1 MSDWGISAG
10 FQNSSAVGSDTATTD
25 GVTVSNPGASLNTKG
40 SWTELVASSGIH
52 AHGIVLSMYISG
64 NTAVR
69 GLVDIGVGG
78 SGSEV
83 VIIPNYPVQ
92 RISSNSA
99 SSGANFFP
107 VTIPVGSRISAR
119 YQHSANQMTVDCG
132 IQLFGAP
139 FNSVWSGTRCATY
152 GPNTGTSK
160 GIAVAAAA
168 SANTK
173 GSWFEIT
180 ASTEFAS
187 QYLVLSTLN
196 DGTSSSAH
204 LLDLAVGSSGS
215 EQIIIPDLLLYNVAG
230 SLMSNARVCIPF
242 ALPAG
247 VRLAARIQSNNANA
261 VLSTSVTVVG
271 S

>member
-10 FQNSSAVGSDTATTD
+10 FQNSSAAGSNTATSG
-25 GVTVSNPGASLNTKG
+25 GVSLSTIASVNTKS
-40 SWTELVASSGIH
+40 SWTEIVASSGIH
-52 AHGIVLSMYISG
+52 AHGIVLSMYING
-64 NTAVR
+64 NTATM
-69 GLVDIGVGG
+69 GLVDIGIGG

-92 RISSNSA
+92 RIGSNPA
-99 SSGANFFP
+99 SSGSYFFP

-119 YQHSANQMTVDCG
+119 FQQSANQMTVSCG
-132 IQLFGAP
+132 IQLLGAP

-196 DGTSSSAH
+196 DGTSSSSH
-204 LLDLAVGSSGS
+204 LLDLAVGASGS
-215 EQIIIPDLLLYNVAG
+215 EQIIIPNLLLHNVTG

-261 VLSTSVTVVG
+261 VLSTSITVVG